1 MLLQAALLL
10 ASIVGL
16 YFGAEF
22 ALDSGERIG
31 RRFGLSPLVIGLL
44 IIGFGTSL
52 PEFFVSHLA
61 SYNGEFN
68 IAIGNVIGSNVA
80 NSYLV
85 LGVCAFITPL
95 ALEGKD
101 LKKQIFVLIAVHLFL
116 AFGLYFLGI
125 SYALAI
131 GFTLIFLYYL
141 YETLFKASEEE
152 ASSDH
157 PDVKITKID
166 YLKLLTG
173 FTLLYL
179 SGELLVASGSELG
192 RLAGISTYVISA
204 IFVAFGTSF
213 PELVTGILS
222 CVKKKETDLIVGNI
236 IGSNV
241 FNLALVLGSVSF
253 YQFKLESHYMIESI
267 VLVLFTLILLF
278 LNLRKGKIGKGLGIV
293 FLLTYLSMAGYW
305 VAG

>member
-1 MLLQAALLL
+1 MLLQAGLLFV
-10 ASIVGL
+10 SIVGL

-61 SYNGEFN
+61 SFNGEYE

-85 LGVCAFITPL
+85 LGICALITPL
-95 ALEGKD
+95 TLGGKD
-101 LKKQIFVLIAVHLFL
+101 LRKQIFVLIAVHLFL
-116 AFGLYFLGI
+116 VLGLYFLGVTY
-125 SYALAI
+125 SLAI
-131 GFTLIFLYYL
+131 GFTLIFIYYL

-157 PDVKITKID
+157 PEVHITKID
-166 YLKLLTG
+166 YIKLFSG
-173 FTLLYL
+173 FLILYL
-179 SGELLVASGSELG
+179 SGELLVNSGSELG
-192 RLAGISTYVISA
+192 RLAGISPYVISA

-213 PELVTGILS
+213 PELVTGVLS

-236 IGSNV
+236 IGSNI

-253 YQFKLESHYMIESI
+253 YRFELKSHYLVEGI
-267 VLVLFTLILLF
+267 VLVVFTFLLLG
-278 LNLRKGKIGKGLGIV
+278 LNLKKGRISKVLGFA
-293 FLLTYLSMAGYW
+293 FLATYLSMAYYW
-305 VAG
+305 VR

>member
-157 PDVKITKID
+157 P
-166 YLKLLTG
+166 
-173 FTLLYL
+173 LLYL